1 MRKLLK
7 SFLAKPWYL
16 ETVVF
21 FLVLWQESFRLSSR
35 TSQQT
40 LPIASRFQDLYYYHF
55 GDFVNGF
62 VIAFILDGLAEMAL
76 FRKQENG
83 IPQPRFSTF
92 NIPHHVLTLSATL
105 ISTLIIIVVEL
116 GWLSFATTSDILDI
130 PAGIAGSFLFYFI
143 RLFAHRFHD
152 NSLNSNKSDL
162 LESHPTSLH

>member
-1 MRKLLK
+1 MHNYLK
-7 SFLAKPWYL
+7 SFLAKPWSL

-40 LPIASRFQDLYYYHF
+40 LLIGSRFQDFYYYHF

-83 IPQPRFSTF
+83 IAQPRYSKFKITHNALSLCATF
-92 NIPHHVLTLSATL
+92 
-105 ISTLIIIVVEL
+105 ISILIIMIVEL
-116 GWLSFATTSDILDI
+116 GWLSLATTSDIFDI
-130 PAGIAGSFLFYFI
+130 PAGIAGSLLYYFV
-143 RLFAHRFHD
+143 RLFAVRFRYGRLTPSTFQK
-152 NSLNSNKSDL
+152 N
-162 LESHPTSLH
+162 